1 MKYRGTV
8 PTTVLSMIAVVLL
21 LAAVGASAQTYKML
35 YNYPIGSG
43 SYSGITYPQ
52 VMSQGRDGNLYS
64 TIENDGTK
72 NVGTVYMMTT
82 GGTLSTVYSFCQLT
96 SCTDGGYPWGGV
108 TLGFD
113 GNFYGTTQG
122 YGTHGAGTVFKVTP
136 TGTLTTLWNFA
147 NGTDDSAPIYT
158 TVLGQDGNMY
168 GVSEEQYNGQNG
180 AFFKVSAVG
189 VFKVLKDF
197 NYTNGASPNL
207 PIQGIDGNFYGTTQV
222 GGDPTCKCG
231 TIYKATPAGAI
242 TVLHTFK
249 GYPNDGNRPIGIL
262 VQGSDGSFY
271 GTTYKGG
278 TTNGN
283 GTVFKITP
291 AGVYTLL
298 YSFNYGNGNYDAQ
311 LPAAGLTLGTDGNF
325 YGVASAGGTKNAGAI
340 FKITSAGAESV
351 LYNFCSVTCTD
362 GFGPATP
369 LVLHT
374 DGKFYG
380 NTNGNSLGGSV
391 FYSFD
396 VGFKPLVDLVTWSAK
411 VGKTV
416 EILGQGFTGT
426 TKVSFNGVDA
436 AFNNVSDTYM
446 TATVPAGAT
455 TGTLIVTTFT
465 QTMHSNRAFLVT
477 PQIKSFTPTSGIV
490 GTSVT
495 ITGVSLTQATK
506 VTIGGKPASFTVNSD
521 TQVTATVP
529 AGAKTGKITITTA
542 GGIATSAAAFKVV
555 PSISSFTPTSGPVG
569 TAVTITGN
577 SFTGTTQVTF
587 GGVAATSF
595 QVIKDTQVDATVP
608 TGAVT
613 GPIGVTTPGGT
624 GTSTTNFTVN

>member
-1 MKYRGTV
+1 
-8 PTTVLSMIAVVLL
+8 MIAVALL
-21 LAAVGASAQTYKML
+21 FAVAASAQTYTVL
-35 YNYPIGSG
+35 HTYPIGSG
-43 SYSGITYPQ
+43 AYSGIGFPQ

-64 TIENDGTK
+64 TIQNDGTK
-72 NVGTVYMMTT
+72 NVGTVYSMTAA
-82 GGTLSTVYSFCQLT
+82 GTLSTVYSFCALT
-96 SCTDGGYPWGGV
+96 SCADGSYPWGGV

-122 YGTHGAGTVFKVTP
+122 GGTHGAGTVFKVTP

-147 NGTDDSAPIYT
+147 NGTDDSAPTYT
-158 TVLGQDGNMY
+158 TVQGQDGNMY
-168 GVSEEQYNGQNG
+168 GVSEEQYAGQNG
-180 AFFKVSAVG
+180 AFFKVSAAG
-189 VFKVLKDF
+189 VFKALKDF
-197 NYTNGASPNL
+197 AYINGSNPNL
-207 PIQGIDGNFYGTTQV
+207 PTQGTDGNFYGTAQG

-231 TIYKATPAGAI
+231 VIYKATPTGAI

-249 GYPNDGNRPIGIL
+249 GYPTDGYRPLGIL
-262 VQGSDGSFY
+262 VQGTDGNFY

-278 TTNGN
+278 TTFGN

-298 YSFNYGNGNYDAQ
+298 YSFNYGNGNFDAQ

-340 FKITSAGAESV
+340 FKITPAGAETV
-351 LYNFCSVTCTD
+351 LYSFCSVTCND
-362 GFGPATP
+362 GFGAATP

-396 VGFKPLVDLVTWSAK
+396 VGFKPLVNLVTWSAK

-426 TKVSFNGVDA
+426 TKVSFNGVSA
-436 AFNNVSDTYM
+436 PFTNVSDTYM

-455 TGTLIVTTFT
+455 TGTVTVTTFT
-465 QTMHSNRAFLVT
+465 STIKSNRAFLVT

-529 AGAKTGKITITTA
+529 AGAKTGKITITTP
-542 GGIATSAAAFKVV
+542 GGIATSPTAFSVV
-555 PSISSFTPTSGPVG
+555 PSIASFSPTSGPVG
-569 TAVTITGN
+569 TSVAITGH
-577 SFTGTTQVTF
+577 SFTGATKVTF
-587 GGVAATSF
+587 GGVAATSL
-595 QVIKDTQVDATVP
+595 QVISDTQVDALVP

-613 GPIGVTTPGGT
+613 GPIAVTTAGGT
-624 GTSTTNFTVN
+624 GTSATNFTVTP